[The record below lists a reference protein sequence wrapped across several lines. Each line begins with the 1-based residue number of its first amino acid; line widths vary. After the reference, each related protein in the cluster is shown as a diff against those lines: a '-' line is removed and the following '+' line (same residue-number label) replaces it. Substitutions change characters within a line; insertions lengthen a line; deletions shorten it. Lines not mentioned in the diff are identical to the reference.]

1 MINRTFLG
9 EITVK
14 IDGFNTSLL
23 CENLYRVCKVK
34 SLYTK
39 NETVYLTTSGI
50 YEEKI
55 EKLCEDSNC
64 VFEIVGRR
72 GAVYAVRRYIRRFGF
87 YVGVVV
93 MTALIF
99 ILSNTV
105 MRVEIVGTDD
115 EALKI
120 ELCRLL
126 RADGVKAGTY
136 IPSIN
141 FLELSS
147 MLFER
152 CDGISW
158 ASAGSVGSV
167 VYVNVYENTSKTADE
182 NTRIPC
188 NIVADKDAVIVNA
201 EVKVGRLEVLLG
213 GAVCKGQLLVSGILE
228 HRSGLAKYVHSYAKI
243 IGRYEETA
251 EFSQKYIDNCIFYGN
266 KVYRRS
272 VNFFDYELPLP
283 GELLKNDT
291 RYSEKKQST
300 PVKLFGFTLPI
311 SVVSYEYSELHE
323 DIRSYSDA
331 QALEELK
338 RKVANYE
345 RDILAGVEIVGKEII
360 EERTE
365 EGILWTVKYT
375 LEGEIGRDSEIFVR

>member
-1 MINRTFLG
+1 MINRAFLG

-23 CENLYRVCKVK
+23 CEKLYQACKVK

-39 NETVYLTTSGI
+39 NDTVYITASGV
-50 YEEKI
+50 YEKKI
-55 EKLCEDSNC
+55 SEICNSSSC
-64 VFEIVGRR
+64 VFEILERR
-72 GAVYAVRRYIRRFGF
+72 GAIYTVRRYIKRFGI
-87 YVGVVV
+87 YAGVVV
-93 MTALIF
+93 MGALIF

-115 EALKI
+115 EALKT
-120 ELCRLL
+120 ELYGLL
-126 RADGVKAGTY
+126 HAEGVRAGAY

-167 VYVNVYENTSKTADE
+167 VYVNVYENTEKTIDE
-182 NTRIPC
+182 KTRIPC
-188 NIVADKDAVIVNA
+188 NIVAEKDAVVVSA

-213 GAVCKGQLLVSGILE
+213 DAVCKGQVLVSGILE

-243 IGRYEETA
+243 IGQYEETA
-251 EFSQKYIDNCIFYGN
+251 EFSQKYIDNCTFYGD
-266 KVYRRS
+266 KLYRRS
-272 VNFFDYELPLP
+272 VSFFDYELPLP
-283 GELLKNDT
+283 GELLKKDA
-291 RYSEKKQST
+291 RYAEKKQST

-323 DIRSYSDA
+323 DITTYSDA
-331 QALEELK
+331 QALNELK
-338 RKVANYE
+338 RKVENYE
-345 RDILAGVEIVGKEII
+345 CDILAGVEIVNKEII
-360 EERTE
+360 EERNE
-365 EGILWTVKYT
+365 EGITWTVKYT